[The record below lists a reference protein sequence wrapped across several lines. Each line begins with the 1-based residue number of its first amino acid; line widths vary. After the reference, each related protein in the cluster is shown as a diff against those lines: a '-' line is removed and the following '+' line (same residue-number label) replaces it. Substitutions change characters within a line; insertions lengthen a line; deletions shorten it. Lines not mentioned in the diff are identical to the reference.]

1 MLYTNRKF
9 SQDQMYQ
16 IYKGAK
22 HGLTLK
28 QLKVYAKEE
37 FDYNQMFIIRTC
49 LERGYK
55 ASEIDF
61 DMIRSLNSLD
71 DIYAD
76 FLEDNLEK
84 GFEKKLILR

>member
-1 MLYTNRKF
+1 
-9 SQDQMYQ
+9 
-16 IYKGAK
+16 
-22 HGLTLK
+22 
-28 QLKVYAKEE
+28 
-37 FDYNQMFIIRTC
+37 MFIIRTC